1 MAVNRFRGG
10 RYKIDD
16 LRSRFQTV
24 ALDNEYQVFF
34 TLNETVSNEAISLG
48 IDRRFLTEDLGLY
61 VSDAVL
67 PGSSFADIEVAGD
80 RQGIT
85 ERNAFS
91 RIYDDV
97 TFTFYVDRNYEV
109 LRFFESW
116 FQFINPLYS
125 TEQRGI
131 TKNQITKFNYPD
143 DYKCEMVITKF
154 NKDLRGSTRE
164 IGFANGLGNDRDQIS
179 YRFFRAWPMSIAST
193 PVSYQGMNVLKCNV
207 TFRYDRY
214 VVSEVTRS
222 RVPLAGDTI
231 RGVSSTQS
239 PVTPTV
245 VSPTSTTPVVESSTN
260 TDPNSKP
267 SPTVID
273 GPIGNTNGPGTQ
285 FVPTDNA
292 TGYRPDANDG
302 ALLYPN
308 GKPVYGPDGKI
319 QSMF

>member
-10 RYKIDD
+10 RYKVDD

-34 TLNETVSNEAISLG
+34 ALNEDVGNEAVRLG

-109 LRFFESW
+109 IRFFESW

-125 TEQRGI
+125 SQARGVS
-131 TKNQITKFNYPD
+131 KNQVTKFNYPD

-154 NKDLRGSTRE
+154 NKDLKGSARE
-164 IGFANGLGNDRDQIS
+164 IGFANGLGNGRDQIS

-214 VVSEVTRS
+214 IVSEVTYPQ
-222 RVPLAGDTI
+222 VPLAGDTI
-231 RGVSSTQS
+231 RSVTSSSGVVRTITPQS
-239 PVTPTV
+239 QPPGPVGPTGPTV
-245 VSPTSTTPVVESSTN
+245 PAP
-260 TDPNSKP
+260 P
-267 SPTVID
+267 ID
-273 GPIGNTNGPGTQ
+273 GSFGNTYGQGSD
-285 FVPTDNA
+285 FVERDPASGLRADRKPEPAPIT
-292 TGYRPDANDG
+292 YRQELGLDP
-302 ALLYPN
+302 L
-308 GKPVYGPDGKI
+308 
-319 QSMF
+319 